1 MIMLANLYTPP
12 STAKTPVSAEAV
24 VKRVNRRMKILGIAL
39 KAVSPGPRRE
49 HFGQFCLVG
58 PDGLVPEKHV
68 DLEQTARELGVL
80 TDDEEIRTPSALA
93 TTTMMVAENG

>member
-1 MIMLANLYTPP
+1 MLANLYTPP

-49 HFGQFCLVG
+49 HFGQFCVVG
-58 PDGLVPEKHV
+58 PHDLVTEKHV
-68 DLEQTARELGVL
+68 DLEQMARELGVL
-80 TDDEEIRTPSALA
+80 RHDEEVRTLSAPA
-93 TTTMMVAENG
+93 TTTIMVLENG